1 MKTDEQIDRDILSD
15 EIGDLEKRIRDLES
29 LLKRK
34 REQKAMMESP
44 LKVADVIEWKH
55 GRKGQMRKGYIAS
68 IAPYGSSYKYNVVSI
83 RADGSYGSG
92 LTVYPTYQNPKLVA
106 PNQP

>member
-1 MKTDEQIDRDILSD
+1 MKTDEQIDMEILSD
-15 EIGDLEKRIRDLES
+15 EITDLEKRIEALQ
-29 LLKRK
+29 LALKKK
-34 REQKAMMESP
+34 REQKAMMQSAF
-44 LKVADVIEWKH
+44 KVADVIEWKH

-68 IAPYGSSYKYNVVSI
+68 IAPYGASYKYNVVSI

-106 PNQP
+106 PQHP